1 MLFVLIGLVLIGL
14 NLANV
19 GPFGAWNWE
28 FFGDLWKFCVPFLL
42 AVVWWIYSDKSGL
55 NKRREM
61 ERMEDRK
68 KARRQENL
76 VSLGMDTRARRK
88 AQKQKQQQQR

>member
-1 MLFVLIGLVLIGL
+1 MLFVLIGIAVIGL

-28 FFGDLWKFCVPFLL
+28 FFGDMWKFLVPFVFAFL
-42 AVVWWIYSDKSGL
+42 WWWWSDKSGL

-61 ERMEDRK
+61 ERMEKK
-68 KARRQENL
+68 KAARRKENL
-76 VSLGMDTRARRK
+76 VSLGMGDRGRK
-88 AQKQKQQQQR
+88 GAQKR

>member
-1 MLFVLIGLVLIGL
+1 MLFVLIGIVVIGL

-28 FFGDLWKFCVPFLL
+28 FFGDLWKFCVPFAFAL
-42 AVVWWIYSDKSGL
+42 AWWVWSDMSGL

-61 ERMEDRK
+61 ERMEKKKSDRRK
-68 KARRQENL
+68 ENL
-76 VSLGMDTRARRK
+76 VSLGMGQRKRR
-88 AQKQKQQQQR
+88 

>member
-1 MLFVLIGLVLIGL
+1 MLFVIIGVVLIGL

-28 FFGDLWKFCVPFLL
+28 FFGDMWRFIVPFAL
-42 AVVWWIYSDKSGL
+42 AVAWWVWSDKSGL

-61 ERMEDRK
+61 DRMEKK
-68 KARRQENL
+68 KADRRKENL
-76 VSLGMDTRARRK
+76 VSLGMDHHNARRR
-88 AQKQKQQQQR
+88 AQQKR

>member
-1 MLFVLIGLVLIGL
+1 MLFVAIGILLIVL
-14 NLANV
+14 NVANV

-28 FFGDLWKFCVPFLL
+28 FFGDLWKFVVPFLF
-42 AVVWWIYSDKSGL
+42 AVAWWVYSDLSGL

-61 ERMEDRK
+61 ERMDAKK

-88 AQKQKQQQQR
+88 AQKQQQR

>member
-1 MLFVLIGLVLIGL
+1 MLFVLIGIVLIGL

-28 FFGDLWKFCVPFLL
+28 FFGDMWKFCVPFVL
-42 AVVWWIYSDKSGL
+42 AVAWWAWSDKSGL

-61 ERMEDRK
+61 ARMEKKKSDRRK
-68 KARRQENL
+68 ENL
-76 VSLGMDTRARRK
+76 VSLGRDQNARRR
-88 AQKQKQQQQR
+88 AQQKR